1 MPDTATRLAVSLA
14 IFVINLPFGFLRV
27 RFKKFTRP
35 WGRCIY
41 IPILINIIL
50 RRFILHWDWT
60 IAIPYLFT
68 ATILGHVL
76 GGLWGKHHQ
85 KKVEAM
91 SGLKIEE

>member
-1 MPDTATRLAVSLA
+1 MLNIAIYLAVSLA
-14 IFVINLPFGFLRV
+14 IFVINLPFGFFRV

-60 IAIPYLFT
+60 AIPYLFT
-68 ATILGHVL
+68 ATILGHIL
-76 GGLWGKHHQ
+76 GGLWGKHQ
-85 KKVEAM
+85 GNRILIKSTLRK
-91 SGLKIEE
+91 